1 MSRDTFAEC
10 QHLKVIYATED
21 YDPGLFYASL
31 PPPTIV
37 GPPPNTAVQG
47 ISVWDL
53 RDLRDVVI
61 PEGTEKIGGY
71 WFWGRLFKSVEIP
84 ASVTEI
90 GTCAFHGCKWL

>member
-10 QHLKVIYATED
+10 QRLRVNYAAED
-21 YDPGLFYASL
+21 CDPVLFYASL
-31 PPPTIV
+31 LPSTIV
-37 GPPPNTAVQG
+37 GPPLDSTVQG
-47 ISVWDL
+47 VSVWGL
-53 RDLRDVVI
+53 RKLRDVVI

-71 WFWGRLFKSVEIP
+71 WFWGSRIKSVEIP